1 MFNGWPLASATEMER
16 EGKDA
21 GKNHSKKRRGCKGL
35 PKNGT
40 KTATAIVERTRAVRI
55 TRDHER
61 YSAESG
67 LCGSSSSK
75 LCATGVI
82 VNAYLVKGLTTY
94 RGQPHCMHTFLR
106 EWWTQADG
114 RVWMKWK
121 WKNVEGL
128 LWCTVVQTAILEA
141 TNFPGRLRVI
151 CDAVSS
157 PNMVK
162 PIAAMPP

>member
-1 MFNGWPLASATEMER
+1 VAISFGHRDGER
-16 EGKDA
+16 GEGCWKEPF
-21 GKNHSKKRRGCKGL
+21 KEEKGVQRI

-94 RGQPHCMHTFLR
+94 KGQPHCMHTFLR
-106 EWWTQADG
+106 E
-114 RVWMKWK
+114 
-121 WKNVEGL
+121 
-128 LWCTVVQTAILEA
+128 
-141 TNFPGRLRVI
+141 
-151 CDAVSS
+151 
-157 PNMVK
+157 
-162 PIAAMPP
+162 